1 MTHHLA
7 ASGNMKREGQARRK
21 HGGCEQKG
29 RTSGMDFIPHPDREE
44 KGAFYLASKH
54 KNVDK
59 NKRW

>member
-1 MTHHLA
+1 
-7 ASGNMKREGQARRK
+7 MKREGQARRK
-21 HGGCEQKG
+21 HEGCEQKG
-29 RTSGMDFIPHPDREE
+29 RTSGMDSIPHPDHEE